1 MKYKINIK
9 DEIHSLE
16 ELKRAIEYGSRF
28 IAFQYCITVFFAV
41 TLTRFSPAILI
52 RNDEEIQYFR
62 AKYNRLT
69 KFFGWWGIPWG
80 PIKSVNALN
89 TNKAGG
95 IDMTDDIM
103 LNIDSESFLTR
114 EVELKLTNQLFCKP
128 NKTDIKAFNKALVNY
143 PTKNIKV
150 KKIVVGIFINTSEP
164 KALNYTVGIKSEN
177 NFDDN
182 IEELRKLFYTQFR
195 KYVHFEF
202 INLNEI
208 NEVNILF
215 EKQGETLIS
224 K

>member
-1 MKYKINIK
+1 MNYKIIIK

-16 ELKRAIEYGSRF
+16 ELKLVIEYGGKF
-28 IAFQYCITVFFAV
+28 ITFQYCITVLFAV

-52 RNDEEIQYFR
+52 RKEEEIQYFR

-69 KFFGWWGIPWG
+69 KIFGWWGIPWG

-103 LNIDSESFLTR
+103 LNIDPKSFLAR

-128 NKTDIKAFNKALVNY
+128 NKTDIKAFNKALINY
-143 PTKNIKV
+143 STKNLNV
-150 KKIVVGIFINTSEP
+150 RKIVVGIFINTSEP
-164 KALNYTVGIKSEN
+164 QSLNYTVGVKSEN
-177 NFDDN
+177 NFDEN

-202 INLNEI
+202 INLNEK
-208 NEVNILF
+208 NEVYLLF

-224 K
+224 R